1 MSLTPGVPSA
11 VAARQRTYTLDRLSA
26 ALERDAARVATSEL
40 HRRCP
45 RLGSL
50 GSAEEEAIARIV
62 QRVSEGIAA
71 CLLAGAKSDH
81 RVFDALHAIYLPD
94 VAQGR

>member
-1 MSLTPGVPSA
+1 MSLATGMPSA
-11 VAARQRTYTLDRLSA
+11 VAAHQRMHTFDRLYA
-26 ALERDAARVATSEL
+26 ALEQDAHRVATSEL

-45 RLGSL
+45 LLRSL
-50 GSAEEEAIARIV
+50 GSAEAEAIARIV

-71 CLLAGAKSDH
+71 CLLAGAKSDQ